1 MTLRTLF
8 SFEDTK
14 KIQVYKYLTL
24 FGTKEIYYY
33 YYFDCNWKKLTDS
46 SKRAKILADNCI
58 VKATTALRPSYMD
71 FEMCCYL
78 FSLAVELSKTIN
90 VVRWNS

>member
-46 SKRAKILADNCI
+46 SKRAKILADNHYSHHPI
-58 VKATTALRPSYMD
+58 ETLLMMSSTRKQTKLDS
-71 FEMCCYL
+71 
-78 FSLAVELSKTIN
+78 
-90 VVRWNS
+90 